1 MELDVNSTSTVHVG
15 SLDMDL
21 RSRAASVIPG
31 GMYGHQRAGLFPPN
45 FPQFLASGHGALIR
59 DVDGREFVD
68 FLLGYGPMVL
78 GYQHPV
84 VEEAAARQRGLSD
97 CQNAPSE
104 RMVELAELLVDLVDH
119 ADWAYFA
126 KNGTD
131 ATTTA
136 LTVARAE
143 TGRAKILVER
153 HSYHGAAPWCTPG
166 TAGIQAADREN
177 IVYFDY
183 NDLDSLR
190 RAFVEADGDLA
201 GVIITPF
208 KHNDGVDQELI
219 TDEFARAL
227 RQGCDAAGALL
238 ILDDVRCGMRL
249 QLGSSWAGME
259 VEPDL
264 SVWGKAIS
272 NGYAVSAI
280 LGRESLREAAASIFS
295 TGTFWFAAVPMAAAL
310 ATIGELQRID
320 GVSLQRRAGDRFR
333 DGLLAQARAVGL
345 EVCYSGP
352 SQMPYMRF
360 LDDPDHELSFRF
372 SAEALEHGV
381 YLHPRHNWFV
391 STAHTD
397 EVIDRALEGTDK
409 AFKHLAATL

>member
-1 MELDVNSTSTVHVG
+1 
-15 SLDMDL
+15 
-21 RSRAASVIPG
+21 
-31 GMYGHQRAGLFPPN
+31 MYGHQRAGLFPSN
-45 FPQFLASGHGALIR
+45 FPQFLASADGALIR

-78 GYQHPV
+78 GYQNRV
-84 VEEAAARQRGLSD
+84 VEEAAQRQRALAD

-104 RMVELAELLVDLVDH
+104 RMVELAELLVDMVDH
-119 ADWAYFA
+119 AQWAYFA

-136 LTVARAE
+136 LTIARAA

-153 HSYHGAAPWCTPG
+153 ASYHGAAPWCTPG
-166 TAGIQAADREN
+166 TAGISAADRTN
-177 IVYFDY
+177 IRYFDY
-183 NDLDSLR
+183 NDLPSLR
-190 RAFVEADGDLA
+190 AALDEAGDDLA

-219 TDEFARAL
+219 DPAFAREL
-227 RQGCDAAGALL
+227 RATCDSKGAVL

-249 QLGSSWAGME
+249 ELGSSWANLE
-259 VEPDL
+259 VQPDL

-280 LGRESLREAAASIFS
+280 LGRDSLRDAAATIFS
-295 TGTFWFAAVPMAAAL
+295 TGTFWFAAVPMAAAI
-310 ATIGELQRID
+310 ATIQELRAID
-320 GVSLQRRAGDRFR
+320 GVRLQRRAGDRLR
-333 DGLLAQARAVGL
+333 AGLVAQAQAHGFDVS
-345 EVCYSGP
+345 YTGP
-352 SQMPYMRF
+352 SQMPYLRF
-360 LDDPDHELSFRF
+360 HDDPEHQLSFAF
-372 SAEALEHGV
+372 SAAALDNGV

-397 EVIDRALEGTDK
+397 AVIDRALEGTDR
-409 AFKHLAATL
+409 AFATLAAEP

>member
-1 MELDVNSTSTVHVG
+1 MTNTSTTLRESADHR
-15 SLDMDL
+15 L
-21 RSRAASVIPG
+21 RSRAARVVPG
-31 GMYGHQRAGLFPPN
+31 GMYGHQRAGLFPAN
-45 FPQFLASGHGALIR
+45 FPQFLAGGNGAIIR
-59 DVDGREFVD
+59 DVDGREFID

-78 GYQHPV
+78 GYQHPA
-84 VEEAAARQRGLSD
+84 VEEAAARQRALAD

-104 RMVELAELLVDLVDH
+104 RMVELAELLVDMVDH

-136 LTVARAE
+136 LTIARAA

-166 TAGIQAADREN
+166 VAGIQAADREN

-183 NDLDSLR
+183 NDLASLR
-190 RAFVEADGDLA
+190 DAFAEADGDLA

-219 TDEFARAL
+219 TAEFAGAL
-227 RQGCDAAGALL
+227 RTGCDAAGAVL

-249 QLGSSWAGME
+249 HLGSSWRDVD

-280 LGRESLREAAASIFS
+280 LGRESLRDAATSIFS

-310 ATIGELQRID
+310 ATIAELRRID
-320 GVSLQRRAGDRFR
+320 GVGLQRRAGDRFKA
-333 DGLLAQARAVGL
+333 GLVDQANAAGF
-345 EVCYSGP
+345 EIAYTGP
-352 SQMPYMRF
+352 SQMPYLRF
-360 LDDPDHELSFRF
+360 VDDVDHKLSFEF
-372 SAEALEHGV
+372 SEAALEHGV

-397 EVIDRALEGTDK
+397 EVIDRALEGTGM
-409 AFKHLAATL
+409 AFNQLASAR